1 MQNRITLQALA
12 FSIILLS
19 VPAWAQRGPRR
30 ALQGPGNQGMCLALA
45 NSAPPQQALSA
56 REAVELTYLREE
68 EKLARDVYA
77 KLQSKWGVPMF
88 GNIAQGEERHFNA
101 IKVLLDRY
109 NLPDP
114 AANAPAG
121 VFKDSRLQTL
131 HGDLNQQGDRSIRAA
146 FRVGAAIED
155 LGIRDLEKAA
165 EATDNSELKLIYGNL
180 RQASE
185 NHLRAFVRQLQAAGE
200 TYAPQYIGQEA
211 FADILANQ
219 MQTGARQ
226 GRGMGYGARG
236 SSRRGYGARQ

>member
-19 VPAWAQRGPRR
+19 IVPAWAQRGPGR

-56 REAVELTYLREE
+56 QEAAELTYMREE
-68 EKLARDVYA
+68 EKLARDVYSR
-77 KLQSKWGVPMF
+77 LRDKWRLRVF
-88 GNIAQGEERHFNA
+88 GAIAQSEERHFNA
-101 IKVLLDRY
+101 IKVLMDRY
-109 NLPDP
+109 SLPDP
-114 AANAPAG
+114 AADKAG
-121 VFKDSRLQTL
+121 VFQDSRLQTL
-131 HGDLNQQGDRSIRAA
+131 FGDLVQQGESSVQAA
-146 FRVGAAIED
+146 FRVGATIED
-155 LGIRDLEKAA
+155 LDIHDLEKAA